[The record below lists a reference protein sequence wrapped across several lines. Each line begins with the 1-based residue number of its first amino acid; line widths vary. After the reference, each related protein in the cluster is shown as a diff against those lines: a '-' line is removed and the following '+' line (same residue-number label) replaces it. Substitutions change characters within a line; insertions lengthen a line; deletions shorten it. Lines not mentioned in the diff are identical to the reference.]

1 MSGLFDEEDGLV
13 PGAKQTEEPEVA
25 TPVVEEIGLF
35 SDEAKADMRAA
46 RDKAKAVAKE
56 KAKQAGQAATQ
67 VAQKAR
73 TEWLPKAKAWWAAE
87 RAKGIHKGVWIFG
100 SVMALLTVG
109 ASGAIWW
116 HAQPHLTVP
125 KVETPHVATAASA
138 PKVETSAVAQVPV
151 SAPIV
156 ATPSPVTMQQ
166 LPAPAVKEAPV
177 AEAAAP
183 APVKAAAP
191 ALKPVA
197 FNPTS
202 REYRQVAT
210 KPKAAVAKPKAA
222 PQKSKAKTAWEKEQE
237 AKLDAFFKH

>member
-13 PGAKQTEEPEVA
+13 PGAKPSEEPEVA

-67 VAQKAR
+67 VAKKAR
-73 TEWLPKAKAWWAAE
+73 GEWLPKAKAWWAAE
-87 RAKGIHKGVWIFG
+87 RAKGIHKGVSIFG
-100 SVMALLTVG
+100 VGMALLTVG

-116 HAQPHLTVP
+116 HAQPHLTAP
-125 KVETPHVATAASA
+125 KAEA
-138 PKVETSAVAQVPV
+138 PKVEVPAT
-151 SAPIV
+151 APKQE
-156 ATPSPVTMQQ
+156 APTPVVQTP
-166 LPAPAVKEAPV
+166 APV
-177 AEAAAP
+177 AQTPLVAP
-183 APVKAAAP
+183 APQVQPQVEAITAPDVKDAP
-191 ALKPVA
+191 TVEAPTTIAPKSTTRALKPLP

-202 REYRQVAT
+202 REYRSAAP
-210 KPKAAVAKPKAA
+210 KPKATASKP
-222 PQKSKAKTAWEKEQE
+222 KAKTAWEKEQE

>member
-13 PGAKQTEEPEVA
+13 PGSTEAQEPEVI

-35 SDEAKADMRAA
+35 SDDAKADMRAA
-46 RDKAKAVAKE
+46 RDKATAAAKA

-73 TEWLPKAKAWWAAE
+73 AEWLPKAKAWWAAE

-100 SVMALLTVG
+100 GVMALLTVA

-116 HAQPHLTVP
+116 HAQPHLAV
-125 KVETPHVATAASA
+125 ASA
-138 PKVETSAVAQVPV
+138 PKLESSAPVAQAPVP
-151 SAPIV
+151 APVV
-156 ATPSPVTMQQ
+156 ATPPPAAVQQ
-166 LPAPAVKEAPV
+166 VPAPVVKEAP
-177 AEAAAP
+177 AL

-191 ALKPVA
+191 VLKPVP

-202 REYRQVAT
+202 REYRQ
-210 KPKAAVAKPKAA
+210 AAAKPKAA
-222 PQKSKAKTAWEKEQE
+222 GAKSNAKSAWEKEQE